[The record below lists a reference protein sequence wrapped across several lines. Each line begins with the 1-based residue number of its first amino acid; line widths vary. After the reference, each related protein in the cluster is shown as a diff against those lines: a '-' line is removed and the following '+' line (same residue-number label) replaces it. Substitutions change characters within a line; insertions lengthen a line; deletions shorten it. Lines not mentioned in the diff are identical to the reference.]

1 MPTVYSLI
9 IMNLEL
15 FLNSMNC
22 LFWGWIVDISRIL
35 EEYTELWS
43 KVRDCLPDSLEDL
56 KGVSMDVFVLIT
68 LNYFR
73 SSAYK
78 IGM

>member
-1 MPTVYSLI
+1 
-9 IMNLEL
+9 
-15 FLNSMNC
+15 MNC
-22 LFWGWIVDISRIL
+22 LFWGWIVDISHIL

>member
-1 MPTVYSLI
+1 
-9 IMNLEL
+9 MNLEL

-22 LFWGWIVDISRIL
+22 LFGGWIVDISRIL